1 MKKPLAALSLA
12 LAASAHAQTQDVRPT
27 WELGKN
33 AIDPA
38 SILGK
43 IECIDG
49 VVKLDGQ
56 SSFAI
61 PASALGAQNDYTI
74 EFELRRSPNFK
85 TLPRTEGALR
95 LISNRDAEAHAGLSF
110 LYFPP
115 EWDLNGGISN
125 RTGIEINGY
134 WNGESAGLDREDFNK
149 FSLVVKDKRLA
160 LYRNGLLWALTDDIK
175 PTQMPLTIGGKG
187 WRGSPP
193 AKEGEGNPVQE
204 PYELRNLKIYDQAL
218 PPANSDPNSAVMRNC
233 CGDQYSI
240 QCAVINDPTL
250 PRILVVGDSISM
262 GYRGFITEHF
272 KGRAYVDYWVGGAW
286 FDWTVKG
293 DDFPLLRGW
302 SGVIANGP
310 YDVVTWNSMTLHMWA
325 NNDVKR
331 TSEERYPAQMA
342 RVLDH
347 LKAAAPQTKF
357 IWIRCT
363 PVTTPVEGAPNVLRQ
378 GDDKW
383 KNDRIIH
390 LNQVTDEIM
399 AKYSIPEV
407 DLYAL
412 CEKNLDKA
420 SKDGVHWGGDAS
432 KLMAE
437 EIIKEIEKNLPM
449 THKQVPQPNQKK

>member
-1 MKKPLAALSLA
+1 MKKPLLAALSLA
-12 LAASAHAQTQDVRPT
+12 LAASIHAQTQEAKPT

-33 AIDPA
+33 AIDAA
-38 SILGK
+38 SIQGK
-43 IECIDG
+43 IECVDG
-49 VVKLDGQ
+49 VVKLDGL

-61 PASALGAQNDYTI
+61 PASVLGAQNDYTI
-74 EFELRRSPNFK
+74 EFDLRRSPSFK

-95 LISNRDAEAHAGLSF
+95 LISNRDASAHAGLC
-110 LYFPP
+110 LIYFPP

-125 RTGIEINGY
+125 RTGIEVNGY

-175 PTQMPLTIGGKG
+175 PSQMPLTIGGKG
-187 WRGSPP
+187 WRNSPP
-193 AKEGEGNPVQE
+193 SKEGEGKPVPE

-218 PPANSDPNSAVMRNC
+218 PPASSDPNSAVMRNC

-240 QCAVINDPTL
+240 QCAVIKDPTL

-325 NNDVKR
+325 NKDRARCIEDKF
-331 TSEERYPAQMA
+331 PGQMT
-342 RVLDH
+342 RVVEH
-347 LKAAAPQTKF
+347 LKKIAPATKF
-357 IWIRCT
+357 IWVRCT
-363 PVTTPVEGAPNVLRQ
+363 PVTTAVEGKPSVIRTEESEH
-378 GDDKW
+378 GTTE
-383 KNDRIIH
+383 RIV
-390 LNQVTDEIM
+390 NFNKMTDEIM
-399 AKYSIPEV
+399 SKYGIPEV

-412 CEKNLDKA
+412 CEKHLDKA
-420 SKDGVHWGGDAS
+420 SKDGVHWGADAS
-432 KLMAE
+432 RLMAD
-437 EIIKEIEKNLPM
+437 EIIKEIEKNLPK
-449 THKQVPQPNQKK
+449 THKQDVIK